1 MPFTFIYLKIKKK
14 KNRKGEKGHFNQR
27 HPLSHN
33 LIKLNFPSYR
43 NLESNQ
49 IIHLTFK
56 LISCNPTAIKDKNMH
71 RTDKTDF

>member
-1 MPFTFIYLKIKKK
+1 MPFTFIYLKIKI

-27 HPLSHN
+27 HPLSHH

-56 LISCNPTAIKDKNMH
+56 LISCNPTAIKDKKYASN
-71 RTDKTDF
+71 R